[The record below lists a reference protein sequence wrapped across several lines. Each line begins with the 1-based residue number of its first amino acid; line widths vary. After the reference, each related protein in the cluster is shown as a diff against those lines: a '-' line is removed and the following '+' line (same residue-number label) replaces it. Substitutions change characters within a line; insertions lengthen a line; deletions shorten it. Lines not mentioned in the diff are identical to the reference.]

1 MSAKESSNLSLA
13 GRTKLGRK
21 AFVTRSVHKTGQKL
35 YVDLS
40 FAIVRDAAGE
50 VVGSVAV
57 AHDATERF
65 TSEATLRKRIAE
77 LEAQLKASSTD
88 KTSPQRP

>member
-40 FAIVRDAAGE
+40 FAIVRDAAV

-57 AHDATERF
+57 ARDATERF
-65 TSEATLRKRIAE
+65 TSEATLRRRIAE
-77 LEAQLKASSTD
+77 LEAQLKTPAAD
-88 KTSPQRP
+88 KTSPQ